1 MSNTKRRNT
10 YIFWAIIV
18 ILASIIATCSKNIYA
33 RIFQVI
39 ITIYS
44 LYRLLKF
51 DQVFNPQKRQALIKA
66 QIELR
71 KNRDQK

>member
-18 ILASIIATCSKNIYA
+18 ILVSILATYSKNIYA
-33 RIFQVI
+33 RLFQVI
-39 ITIYS
+39 ITIYA
-44 LYRLLKF
+44 LYRLLKV

-71 KNRDQK
+71 KNRNQK

>member
-18 ILASIIATCSKNIYA
+18 ILVSILGTYSKNIYA
-33 RIFQVI
+33 RLFQVI
-39 ITIYS
+39 ITIYA
-44 LYRLLKF
+44 LYRLLKV

-71 KNRDQK
+71 KNRNQK